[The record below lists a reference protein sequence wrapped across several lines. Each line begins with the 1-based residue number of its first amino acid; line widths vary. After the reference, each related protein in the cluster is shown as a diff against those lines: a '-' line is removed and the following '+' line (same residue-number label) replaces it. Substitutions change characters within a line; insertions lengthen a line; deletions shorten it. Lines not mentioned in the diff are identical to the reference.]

1 MNKAMV
7 SYLAV
12 VIQGTEYFKGFF
24 IQARDAVSNEWI
36 GNWIEAP
43 NTKIHPECSAITH
56 GDPKPK
62 QQATLIW
69 IAPNDRTGQ
78 VYFT

>member
-1 MNKAMV
+1 MTKSIIPV
-7 SYLAV
+7 T
-12 VIQGTEYFKGFF
+12 IQGSEYFKGFF
-24 IQARDAVSNEWI
+24 IQARDAASNEWI
-36 GNWIEAP
+36 GKWVETP

-62 QQATLIW
+62 QHAILVW
-69 IAPNDRTGQ
+69 EAPANSHGGR